1 MGELRRHEA
10 EASTRTPALV
20 REVVPVLSRPSGPA
34 GSSVERRPGMML
46 GFLAAALMT
55 AAGIDAA
62 LWHHNT
68 RCRDL
73 ERRAQAAELRGAM
86 LDAQNRSL
94 RDHLSSSQTHA
105 RALHDELLERDT
117 SGDLVFI
124 RLSSPAMTGGR
135 TPDVTPAP
143 RAVGQEVLP

>member
-10 EASTRTPALV
+10 DASTRTTLV
-20 REVVPVLSRPSGPA
+20 REVVPAFSGPSGSA
-34 GSSVERRPGMML
+34 AERRPGLML

-73 ERRAQAAELRGAM
+73 EHRAQAAELRAAM